1 MKRFQDTSPVHEGG
15 ESITISI
22 GRDAWGAAVTD
33 VLLETAI
40 ANWEPRFT
48 ANGVDAS
55 DYARITRQLER
66 WDDWCSAWC
75 AGADVYMALGSEALH
90 EGRTR
95 SASEFYSRAATYYHF
110 GKFMFVH
117 DQDQARAAHAR
128 AVDARQCS

>member
-1 MKRFQDTSPVHEGG
+1 M
-15 ESITISI
+15 
-22 GRDAWGAAVTD
+22 AD

-55 DYARITRQLER
+55 DYARITKGLTE
-66 WDDWCSAWC
+66 WDDWCNAWC
-75 AGADVYMALGSEALH
+75 EAAQEHLDLATAALG

-95 SASEFYSRAATYYHF
+95 SAGEFYARAATYFHF

-117 DQDQARAAHAR
+117 DQDQAPRSRTAR
-128 AVDARQCS
+128 GRGLQRLQLRLRRLGRG